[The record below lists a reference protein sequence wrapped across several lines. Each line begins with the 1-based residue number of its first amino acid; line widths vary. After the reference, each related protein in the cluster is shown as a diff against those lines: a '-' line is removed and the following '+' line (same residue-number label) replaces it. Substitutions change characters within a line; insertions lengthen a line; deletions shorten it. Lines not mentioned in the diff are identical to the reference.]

1 MKHRDLIADAVRHNS
16 WATQRLIEHC
26 GTLPNEA
33 LLLSAEGTFGTI
45 VATLA
50 HLVRIERAYLARL
63 RGEQPKPGNGG
74 EPDLRLLAELAQR
87 SSEDWEH
94 LLTEGIDGGKETES
108 IRGIQTMG
116 ILVAQALSHAGEHR
130 AHVCTVLGAH
140 GLDVPAIDPFAY
152 GEARRDL

>member
-50 HLVRIERAYLARL
+50 HLIRTERAYLARL
-63 RGEQPKPGNGG
+63 RGEPPKPGNAG
-74 EPDLRLLAELAQR
+74 EPDLRLLADLAQR

-94 LLTEGIDGGKETES
+94 LLTVGINGGKENRDHPRYPNNGRLS
-108 IRGIQTMG
+108 CPGIEPCRRASSAS
-116 ILVAQALSHAGEHR
+116 LHR
-130 AHVCTVLGAH
+130 AWGSW
-140 GLDVPAIDPFAY
+140 P
-152 GEARRDL
+152 